1 MTSWLFIER
10 IFERINIGKLF
21 FYINKK
27 IAFLL
32 DITLIDF
39 NLLLVGSINNHNNNN
54 DINNMVLSIYMS
66 TFNNYMD
73 NCHFTFINII
83 NNIADIFFA
92 DDLEL
97 KNLFIR
103 FLIPNENIT
112 MDYITDFILNANI
125 YYTNI
130 NNDLSDGMRRIIYPT
145 YNDNHNDIY
154 ENINIVTN

>member
-10 IFERINIGKLF
+10 IFDRINIGKLF
-21 FYINKK
+21 FYINKR

-39 NLLLVGSINNHNNNN
+39 NLLLALSVNNHENNN
-54 DINNMVLSIYMS
+54 DVNNMILAIYMNI
-66 TFNNYMD
+66 FNNYMY

-112 MDYITDFILNANI
+112 MNYITDFILNADI

-130 NNDLSDGMRRIIYPT
+130 NDDLSNGMRRIIYPT